1 MRACVGLL
9 FAAAWPWVPSSDDH
23 GTEDLTGREGNAR
36 DTVVEAGDVQLT
48 AYASVGRHRRRRKN
62 YVKPLVSTLDHHD
75 NAGESMAWIE
85 AVHDTNRST
94 QDDGRYSPKFLQ
106 TLV

>member
-1 MRACVGLL
+1 
-9 FAAAWPWVPSSDDH
+9 
-23 GTEDLTGREGNAR
+23 
-36 DTVVEAGDVQLT
+36 
-48 AYASVGRHRRRRKN
+48 
-62 YVKPLVSTLDHHD
+62 VKPLVSTLDHHD

-94 QDDGRYSPKFLQ
+94 QGDGRYSPKFLQ